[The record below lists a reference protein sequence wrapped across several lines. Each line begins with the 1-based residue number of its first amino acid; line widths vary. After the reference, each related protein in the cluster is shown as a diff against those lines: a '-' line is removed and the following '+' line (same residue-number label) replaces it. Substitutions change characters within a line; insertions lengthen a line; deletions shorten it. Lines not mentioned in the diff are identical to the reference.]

1 MHFRIGLIVL
11 TLVLALSCDDTSECG
26 TETDCFA
33 GELCSGGTCV
43 PGTKLDLGI
52 GDTGVQDMNSSDSD
66 HGNNVADMSMDQGE
80 PDLPED
86 MSVDLEPM
94 LACQVDPIES
104 TCTDDMWEPNN
115 AWINGEKL
123 GPQVNLGPGCPTPN
137 TFVPLDEVIN
147 PTMCAR
153 DASDWFYIE
162 FTPCMNSAI
171 RITWTMIP
179 EQECRA
185 DLIALDSLSYPC
197 GTEANCTATDEMAMV
212 VIDLPATGQRQS
224 QLSYV
229 SIIGETGVQTPYELR
244 VRVEQR

>member
-1 MHFRIGLIVL
+1 MHLRIGLITL
-11 TLVLALSCDDTSECG
+11 TLVLALGCDDTSECG

-33 GELCSGGTCV
+33 GEVCSNGTCV
-43 PGTKLDLGI
+43 PGTKIDLG
-52 GDTGVQDMNSSDSD
+52 GTEDMETPNNSTQPDMS
-66 HGNNVADMSMDQGE
+66 NNVTPDMSEDQGE
-80 PDLPED
+80 PDSPED
-86 MSVDLEPM
+86 MPVVEPM
-94 LACQVDPIES
+94 LACQVDPIDS

-115 AWINGEKL
+115 AWINGKKL
-123 GPQVNLGPGCPTPN
+123 GPQINLGPGCPTPN
-137 TFVPLDEVIN
+137 NFVPLDEIITPV
-147 PTMCAR
+147 MCAR

-162 FTPCMNSAI
+162 FVPCVNSAI

-179 EQECRA
+179 ELECRA

-197 GTEANCTATDEMAMV
+197 GTEATCTATDEMAMA
-212 VIDLPATGQRQS
+212 VIDIPATQSRQS